1 MMKLGFETKVFKFT
15 YKFTLQI
22 DLFYVF
28 YPSNEKNIFIRT
40 QKNSNQTLMNS

>member
-1 MMKLGFETKVFKFT
+1 MKKLGFENQLFKFT

-28 YPSNEKNIFIRT
+28 FIPPMKNIFIRT
-40 QKNSNQTLMNS
+40 EKIITRQ